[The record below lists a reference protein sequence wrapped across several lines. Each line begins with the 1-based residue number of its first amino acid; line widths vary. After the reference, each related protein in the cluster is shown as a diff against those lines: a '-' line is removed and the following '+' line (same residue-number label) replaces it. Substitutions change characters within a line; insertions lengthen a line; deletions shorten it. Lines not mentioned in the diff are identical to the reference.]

1 MKAVDVVI
9 ARIYL
14 SEGEKQLDTLMKR
27 LHDWEKL
34 RGVTVFRG
42 ISGYG
47 PSGVINSSML
57 VDLSLHLPLVI
68 EFFDEPAKV
77 DAVIEHLSTV
87 IHPGHIVRW
96 PAQVIVD

>member
-1 MKAVDVVI
+1 MKTLDVVM

-14 SEGEKQLDTLMKR
+14 SEGEGQLETLMKR

-47 PSGVINSSML
+47 PSGVIHTSKL
-57 VDLSLHLPLVI
+57 VDLSLHLPVVI

-77 DAVIEHLSTV
+77 DAVIEHLSTF
-87 IHPGHIVRW
+87 IAPGHIVRW
-96 PAQVIVD
+96 PAQVVVD

>member
-1 MKAVDVVI
+1 MKTLDVVI
-9 ARIYL
+9 ARVYL
-14 SEGEKQLDTLMKR
+14 SEDESQLDTLMKR

-47 PSGVINSSML
+47 SSGVMHTSRL
-57 VDLSLHLPLVI
+57 VDLSLHLPVVI
-68 EFFDEPAKV
+68 EFFDEPDKV
-77 DAVIEHLSTV
+77 NAVIEHLSSF
-87 IHPGHIVRW
+87 IPPGHIVRW